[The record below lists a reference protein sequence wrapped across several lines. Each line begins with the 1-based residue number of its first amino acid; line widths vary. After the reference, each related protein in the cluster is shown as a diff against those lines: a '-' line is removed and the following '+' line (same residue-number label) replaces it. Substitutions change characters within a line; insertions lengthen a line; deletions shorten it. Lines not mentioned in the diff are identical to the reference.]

1 MTISPEFALAA
12 ALTTAAGAVMMRL
25 GFGSR
30 ALKTRLQGRR
40 CVSCGRRIDANTCP
54 NCSR

>member
-12 ALTTAAGAVMMRL
+12 ALTTAAGVVMMRV
-25 GFGSR
+25 GFRSR
-30 ALKTRLQGRR
+30 SLKVRHQGRR
-40 CVSCGRRIDANTCP
+40 CVSCGRRIDASICP

>member
-40 CVSCGRRIDANTCP
+40 CVSCGRRIDASICP